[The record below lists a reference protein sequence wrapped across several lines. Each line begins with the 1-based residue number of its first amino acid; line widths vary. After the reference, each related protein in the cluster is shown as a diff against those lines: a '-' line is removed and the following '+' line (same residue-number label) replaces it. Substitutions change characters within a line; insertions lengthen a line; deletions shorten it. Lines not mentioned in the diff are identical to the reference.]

1 MKVHKITLLVFD
13 REDMGL
19 EEVQATLERTPQLA
33 RRRTMLDW
41 YEKTKGAEFVEAAG
55 FLLGSSK
62 DWKGAGVSPRL
73 PFASRCAPANPQ
85 HVCLSP
91 YQ

>member
-41 YEKTKGAEFVEAAG
+41 YEKTKGREFVEAVKVEIVKR
-55 FLLGSSK
+55 FERK
-62 DWKGAGVSPRL
+62 K
-73 PFASRCAPANPQ
+73 
-85 HVCLSP
+85 
-91 YQ
+91 